1 MKKPPERPPDLIQ
14 QLGLHAAIGG
24 AAGIAIA
31 SLLVLINAGGL
42 KQLLLAT
49 GEPFVPLLIIEISFA
64 SLFATLQVS
73 LAIMAAESDS

>member
-1 MKKPPERPPDLIQ
+1 MKKTPELPPDLIQ

-24 AAGIAIA
+24 AAGVAIA

-42 KQLLLAT
+42 NELLLAT

-73 LAIMAAESDS
+73 LAIMTAESD